1 MQDIRR
7 WFLWTLIIGPI
18 HMGEQ
23 LLTGIAELQELKG
36 FLAKYYTLF
45 RDPDYGT
52 VVLVIVGFT
61 LVNLIVYG
69 LLAGGRLRLSAVGF
83 FALLAIGEIH
93 HIVKT
98 VVNAA
103 YFPGAITALPFFIFG
118 ALLLRAV
125 IREWRATSARQK
137 MAAAA

>member
-23 LLTGIAELQELKG
+23 LLTNITELQELKG
-36 FLAKYYTLF
+36 FLANYYTLF

-52 VVLVIVGFT
+52 VVLVTIGFT

-69 LLAGGRLRLSAVGF
+69 LLAGGRLRLLAVGF
-83 FALLAIGEIH
+83 FALVAIGEIH

-98 VVNAA
+98 VVNFA
-103 YFPGAITALPFFIFG
+103 YFPGAVTAIPFFLFG
-118 ALLLRAV
+118 LLLLRAV
-125 IREWRATSARQK
+125 IREWRATATGGK
-137 MAAAA
+137 FGAAA